1 MLRITALKRGD
12 AMLLIRYSRDAA
24 KALRKIPSKQKL
36 RILTAIEKVAQDPAR
51 SDLDIK
57 NLKGRPGYRLRV
69 GGYRVIYSEDG
80 IILDIEDVGPRGGI
94 Y

>member
-1 MLRITALKRGD
+1 MLQIV
-12 AMLLIRYSRDAA
+12 YSRDAA
-24 KALRKIPSKQKL
+24 KALRKIPGKQKL
-36 RILTAIEKVAQDPAR
+36 RILNAIEKVAENPAR

-69 GGYRVIYSEDG
+69 GDYRVIYSENG
-80 IILDIEDVGPRGGI
+80 IVLDIEDVGPRGSI